1 MGLRY
6 TLEMYRIAFIGLCL
20 IFAGLQYRLWIA
32 DGGYSEIHR
41 LQNEISE
48 VREQNQT
55 FATRNNNLE
64 AEISDL
70 KEGSAAMEGRARAD
84 LGMVRKDEDFY
95 LVVEP
100 QE

>member
-1 MGLRY
+1 
-6 TLEMYRIAFIGLCL
+6 MYRIAIIGLCL

-32 DGGYSEIHR
+32 DGGYSETHR
-41 LQNEISE
+41 LQDEISK
-48 VREQNQT
+48 VQEQNDT
-55 FATRNNNLE
+55 FATRNDNLE

-70 KEGSAAMEGRARAD
+70 KDGSAAMEGRARAD

-95 LVVEP
+95 LVIQP